1 MAIEKL
7 KALYEKLRE
16 QGRDHRAAVGLLCH
30 QEAGKGKGNGDAAP
44 AGRPV
49 SIIRFEMGE
58 AEGLQ
63 PFADKVNYNFQQWTF
78 RRNAGAVHFTP
89 EQMEWLQLV
98 KDHIATSLS
107 IQSEDLDLS
116 PFDSKGGLGR
126 FYEVFGEQYEAILV
140 EMNRELVA

>member
-1 MAIEKL
+1 
-7 KALYEKLRE
+7 
-16 QGRDHRAAVGLLCH
+16 
-30 QEAGKGKGNGDAAP
+30 
-44 AGRPV
+44 
-49 SIIRFEMGE
+49 
-58 AEGLQ
+58 
-63 PFADKVNYNFQQWTF
+63 
-78 RRNAGAVHFTP
+78 
-89 EQMEWLQLV
+89 MEWLQLV

>member
-1 MAIEKL
+1 MVLEKL

-16 QGRDHRAAVGLLCH
+16 
-30 QEAGKGKGNGDAAP
+30 KGVTLERLWDCYAIQKSEKVKQTSTVRQLADL
-44 AGRPV
+44 V
-49 SIIRFEMGE
+49 SLVRFEMGE
-58 AEGLQ
+58 ADSLQ

-107 IQSEDLDLS
+107 IQPEDLDLS
-116 PFDSKGGLGR
+116 PFDRRGGLGR
-126 FYEVFGEQYEAILV
+126 FYEVFGDKYEEILR

>member
-1 MAIEKL
+1 MTIERLWDCYVIK
-7 KALYEKLRE
+7 KPDKVKGSSTLR
-16 QGRDHRAAVGLLCH
+16 QLADL
-30 QEAGKGKGNGDAAP
+30 
-44 AGRPV
+44 V
-49 SIIRFEMGE
+49 SMIRFEMGQ
-58 AEGLQ
+58 ADSLQ

-107 IQSEDLDLS
+107 IQTEDLDLS
-116 PFDSKGGLGR
+116 PFDRKGGLGR
-126 FYEVFGEQYEAILV
+126 FYEVFGEQYEAILT